1 MVILKTSNCF
11 VFFFFLAGR
20 WNTWAEVLIGNQANF
35 EHMWI
40 FFGDQLLG
48 VGNWSSSISF
58 MVTIGQTVW
67 SSSIDLK
74 CRGGI
79 PFPTRI
85 QFFTKLKVYTVPCH
99 WNSHSIKKRMRFG
112 FKSCGITYTFRFM
125 KIELSTMKLSHTMSK
140 ANGEDRSGCTLTTLC
155 ASSWIV

>member
-1 MVILKTSNCF
+1 MVILKTSNCS

-125 KIELSTMKLSHTMSK
+125 KIELFTMKLSHTMS
-140 ANGEDRSGCTLTTLC
+140 
-155 ASSWIV
+155 